1 MMNFNI
7 KDNIFTV
14 TLLMTLVMLLRPIT
28 SYSYQDHI
36 IAHVNQEI
44 ITSLEIENRVKLLA
58 LLNDIDS
65 IKDQKDNIVQSMI
78 NEKLLCQIAQKNGV
92 LIPEER
98 IDNDVNIMI
107 NALGFNSIHAFCK
120 KFKITKNSLF
130 DYIKSQILLR
140 ELVKI
145 YIEPYTHVSTKE
157 VLDNL
162 PIVSSRYF
170 NHSLA
175 TKVDRKLQFR
185 QIVLYK
191 GRATNTDLQEVV
203 LALKKGESFEK
214 LVNQYSQQEGDGLIS
229 WVSETHL
236 SKSVLDAFKL
246 TFFNVGSISNIIK
259 TDNSIIILKINAIKE
274 MREDYVRNILYHRK
288 ISSNL
293 KYFVKNLRKT
303 SYIQMM
309 QSNQD

>member
-1 MMNFNI
+1 MCQFLQVI
-7 KDNIFTV
+7 
-14 TLLMTLVMLLRPIT
+14 
-28 SYSYQDHI
+28 SYQDHI

-65 IKDQKDNIVQSMI
+65 TKDQKDNIIQSMI

-175 TKVDRKLQFR
+175 IKVDRKFQFR

-191 GRATNTDLQEVV
+191 RRATNADLQEVV

-236 SKSVLDAFKL
+236 SKSVLDSFKL
-246 TFFNVGSISNIIK
+246 TFLNVGSISNIIK

-303 SYIQMM
+303 SYIQIV